1 MTKAKQNISA
11 ISRERGDSNV
21 QEGTGQGKGTKALK
35 QSKLQPPSTYSIL
48 KFCVTSTGDP
58 ATIEHYSNQ
67 QTSGDPTQPNS
78 GSRGKAAK
86 KMTNTNSMPT
96 NSLACMLKWLETGT
110 NKATVYG
117 RQTTVVGPKLESKQ
131 AALERLAKELNMACN
146 LDPPISWDGARKR
159 LDKYKEAYA
168 CVFNWSNSTGAGVTE
183 GGNAV
188 NFDDELE
195 SRCFGFKRMHALFM
209 HCPKVKPTFEIK
221 SNLGGVVCTSR
232 KTNYSIA
239 KLAAV
244 GDEEGGKTAKKIVEV
259 SDDEEGQDVVYDQEI
274 ENDPG
279 FHGDDHEEGLA
290 FRNYRESSPVS
301 TISTNINSNSKR
313 KHSNERDTTS
323 SKGGS
328 VRTQSPKGMREDRR
342 RAEAKDNDDIGKIME
357 KAEEARRA
365 VDAKLMQKQEQMEL
379 ERQVRE
385 DRRQEVMLE
394 EAEKARVHEVAQSR
408 ADHVMKLVL
417 QNMSV
422 EKAEEIVDRV
432 MRNAAV
438 AASQTLGNTT
448 KSLK

>member
-209 HCPKVKPTFEIK
+209 HCPK
-221 SNLGGVVCTSR
+221 
-232 KTNYSIA
+232 
-239 KLAAV
+239 
-244 GDEEGGKTAKKIVEV
+244 
-259 SDDEEGQDVVYDQEI
+259 EI

-279 FHGDDHEEGLA
+279 FHGDDHEEGEVDTGIDEEQGGGVERHPHQIGLA